1 MTYSALGLISVATV
15 ILIDLAIARTFLLA
29 TFRFWFSYAIVFG
42 FQLLTNSWLTGWN
55 TVMYDPEAIWG
66 IRWANAPI
74 EDLLFG
80 FSLILGTLI
89 VWRVLDSAGS
99 NNRQAKQ
106 QNASR
111 ADGT

>member
-1 MTYSALGLISVATV
+1 MSYSTLALISVATV
-15 ILIDLAIARTFLLA
+15 IILDLAIARTFLLG

-55 TVMYDPEAIWG
+55 IVMYDPEAIWG
-66 IRWANAPI
+66 VRWANAPV

-89 VWRVLDSAGS
+89 VWRLLERADS
-99 NNRQAKQ
+99 NNRQAEEK
-106 QNASR
+106 
-111 ADGT
+111 